1 MSGVSRVSGAPV
13 SSTSDS
19 AAYRPTESVP
29 LSPSNIRRLT
39 EGSHEMANHAN
50 TNVNAGKRISFSGKK
65 DAGNIKNMK
74 QKKKKKS
81 FKFKLN
87 ELKEGAH
94 AMAKPKL
101 KEGAT

>member
-1 MSGVSRVSGAPV
+1 MSGAPV

-50 TNVNAGKRISFSGKK
+50 TDVNAGKRISFSGKK
-65 DAGNIKNMK
+65 DAGKIKNMK
-74 QKKKKKS
+74 QKKKKKKS
-81 FKFKLN
+81 FKYKLN